1 MAVLDIS
8 SAARAD
14 LDALIDDG
22 VERFGA
28 DFALDYVAGIAAALK
43 RLEQFPESAPF
54 VDWRRDGVRKL
65 TTGSHVAF
73 YRIEGQI
80 VRVLRI
86 LHQRMEPSRH
96 L

>member
-1 MAVLDIS
+1 MAVLDIG

-22 VERFGA
+22 AEQFGA
-28 DFALDYVAGIAAALK
+28 DMALAYAETITAALK
-43 RLEQFPESAPF
+43 RLEHFPESAPKLE
-54 VDWRRDGVRKL
+54 WRTDGVRKL
-65 TTGSHVAF
+65 TAGSHVAL
-73 YRIEGQI
+73 YRLDGDI

-86 LHQRMEPSRH
+86 LHQRMDPARH